1 MKRSLF
7 IVLAALVIGGCSNTE
22 MGKAQRHADPVPS
35 GTVMQEDGGT
45 ADPGGS
51 GTDRKDADEPAKQA
65 SGQKDGTSEDKGSEP
80 DKTRGAGTEGT
91 KTTASQQQA
100 GAQASSLPRLDAA
113 RLANTY
119 GFADNTGK
127 YILSFENM
135 EADDL
140 DTAIGKD
147 GRPLNIRFV
156 KKQPQGPQDNGT
168 RSANNFSN
176 VQGLLYE
183 VVDGNAEPN
192 ETYYLAN
199 SGRFNVAS
207 LLQVKPEIRVGAS
220 DEVKRNIEAAKSQ
233 KIEKIWKIADIAP
246 DKELYVVQFRK
257 RGKKITASLVL
268 REGERIAAKD
278 FTADYD
284 PVSTWRV
291 DDGGEMTPGM
301 FSVLFAAS
309 GEGGVVLCVA
319 WAGAEGEN
327 DYIFKQKGNELADLN
342 LTTGR
347 YMSY

>member
-1 MKRSLF
+1 MKRPLF
-7 IVLAALVIGGCSNTE
+7 ILLAALVIGGCSNTE
-22 MGKAQRHADPVPS
+22 AGKTERHAAPVPS
-35 GTVMQEDGGT
+35 GTVMQEGSET

-51 GTDRKDADEPAKQA
+51 GTDRKGADEPAKQA
-65 SGQKDGTSEDKGSEP
+65 SGPKDGTSEAAGSEP
-80 DKTRGAGTEGT
+80 DPTRGAGTEGT

-100 GAQASSLPRLDAA
+100 GARAGSPPRLDAA

-156 KKQPQGPQDNGT
+156 KKQPQGSQDNGT

-207 LLQVKPEIRVGAS
+207 LLQVKPETRVGAS

-233 KIEKIWKIADIAP
+233 KIDKIWKIADIAP

-257 RGKKITASLVL
+257 QGKRSRRLSCCGRGADRGKGFHGRLRSGFDLARGRRRGDGTRNVLGPVRRIRRRRGRIVRSLGRSGRRKRL
-268 REGERIAAKD
+268 YFQTEGK
-278 FTADYD
+278 
-284 PVSTWRV
+284 
-291 DDGGEMTPGM
+291 
-301 FSVLFAAS
+301 
-309 GEGGVVLCVA
+309 
-319 WAGAEGEN
+319 
-327 DYIFKQKGNELADLN
+327 
-342 LTTGR
+342 
-347 YMSY
+347 